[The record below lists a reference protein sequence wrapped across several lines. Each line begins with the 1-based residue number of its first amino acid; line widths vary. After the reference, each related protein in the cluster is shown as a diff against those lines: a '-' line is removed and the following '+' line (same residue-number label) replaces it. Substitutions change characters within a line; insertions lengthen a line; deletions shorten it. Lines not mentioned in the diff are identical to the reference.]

1 MKKYNIDYTLATKD
15 MVNEILSIET
25 EYNEVYDKDSVLE
38 YIDRE
43 QYVVAL
49 DKDNNKV
56 VGVLRYNY
64 FRDDIPFCNM
74 LFVLPKYR
82 NAGIGKTLV
91 LTWEA
96 ALVKVCN
103 DCIMT
108 SVKSN
113 EDTLKFFD
121 KLKYTVCGS
130 MINTDNTTEI
140 LLRKQYD
147 YDTVSYVSTNYLR
160 ELAHRSAD

>member
-1 MKKYNIDYTLATKD
+1 MNKYNIDYTLATRD
-15 MVNEILSIET
+15 MANEILSIET
-25 EYNEVYDKDSVLE
+25 KYNEVYDKDSVLE

-74 LFVLPKYR
+74 LFVLSEYR

-91 LTWEA
+91 LAWEA
-96 ALVKVCN
+96 ALVKLCN

-113 EDTLKFFD
+113 ENTLKFFD
-121 KLKYTVCGS
+121 KLNYTVCGS
-130 MINTDNTTEI
+130 MLNTDNTTEI

-160 ELAHRSAD
+160 ELVHELTD